1 MKRAGLIATTVS
13 AALAILGS
21 GTATA
26 APQLPTIP
34 IGPPDYT
41 VNVNSP
47 AGAPGDVFYTTGMSA
62 AAVLPNVP
70 LPAAQ
75 PSNVIATKS
84 GRVIWR
90 YTPPNGQGVSNFR
103 TQLYRG
109 HKVLTWWQGT
119 SVGGH
124 GTGEDV
130 ISDGSHIIKTLT
142 PGGGLTS
149 DVHEFRLTPDGHALI
164 TSYLPV
170 RADLRAIGGTANGT
184 MYDCIA
190 SVVDVATGR
199 VVNRWDAMKHVPIT
213 DTESARTPG
222 DSAFDPFHM
231 NSIALDP
238 TGNLVI
244 SMRNTSA
251 VYDVNPTSGAINWQ
265 LGGKHPTLQ
274 AGPGVEFA
282 FQHDAEFFGPQEI
295 TLFNDNSS
303 GTDTRGL
310 SSAEAIHIDAAHHH
324 AGLVHNFTH
333 PAGLASFAMGNVQT
347 LPNGDEFVGWGMA
360 PHISEFDRSGRLVY
374 DASLPLGSYRAFL
387 DTWP

>member
-1 MKRAGLIATTVS
+1 MKRVIPISIAVS
-13 AALAILGS
+13 AVVATLG
-21 GTATA
+21 A
-26 APQLPTIP
+26 AAAVASPMLPTLP
-34 IGPPDYT
+34 VGALSYT

-47 AGAPGDVFYTTGMSA
+47 TGAPGDVFYTTGMSA
-62 AAVLPNVP
+62 AAVLPNIP

-75 PSNVIATKS
+75 PSNVIATKT
-84 GRVIWR
+84 GQAIWR

-103 TQLYRG
+103 TQTYQGR
-109 HKVLTWWQGT
+109 KVLTWWQGT

-130 ISDGSHIIKTLT
+130 ISDGRRIIRTLT
-142 PGGGLTS
+142 PGDGLTS
-149 DVHEFRLTPDGHALI
+149 DVHEFRLVSGGRALI
-164 TSYLPV
+164 TSYRPV
-170 RADLRAIGGTANGT
+170 TADLRSIGGPANGT

-190 SVVDVATGR
+190 SVVDVASGR
-199 VVNRWDAMKHVPIT
+199 VISRWDARQHVPIT
-213 DTESARTPG
+213 DTESAKTPG
-222 DSAFDPFHM
+222 DAAFDPFHM

-238 TGNLVI
+238 AGNLII

-251 VYDVNPTSGAINWQ
+251 VYDVNPSTGVINWQ
-265 LGGKHPTLQ
+265 LGGKHPTLR
-274 AGPGVEFA
+274 ADAGVEFA
-282 FQHDAEFFGPQEI
+282 FQHDAEFVGPNEI

-303 GTDTRGL
+303 GADTRGL

-324 AGLVHNFTH
+324 ATLVHNFTH
-333 PAGLASFAMGNVQT
+333 PAGLVSFAMGNVQT

-360 PHISEFDRSGRLVY
+360 PHISEFDRAGRLVY